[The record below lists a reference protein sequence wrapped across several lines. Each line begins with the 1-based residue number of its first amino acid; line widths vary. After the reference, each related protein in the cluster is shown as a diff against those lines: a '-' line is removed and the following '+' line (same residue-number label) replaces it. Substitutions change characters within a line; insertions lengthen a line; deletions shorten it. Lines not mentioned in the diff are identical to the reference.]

1 MPLYFDCP
9 TCGTNLAK
17 KQIPYETDFRK
28 ICDNPK
34 LKKEEKDK
42 LKSKLLD
49 KYDITNICCR
59 MRFLTYVDESD
70 LLVDMIE

>member
-17 KQIPYETDFRK
+17 KQIPYEEAFQK
-28 ICDNPK
+28 ICNNPK
-34 LKKEEKDK
+34 LKEEEKNK

-49 KYDITNICCR
+49 QFDIINICCR

-70 LLVDMIE
+70 ILVDMRE